1 MNENINFATM
11 LKMMWDMQVPIITVE
26 FVDENVYGD
35 RWSVTHHI
43 VVPNG
48 TDKVSDFCFVD
59 DSHPDNNYLVSIK
72 QLDMSLMEALVEFGK
87 KALASQGGKLTFY
100 SN

>member
-1 MNENINFATM
+1 MTNFETM

-26 FVDENVYGD
+26 SVDENVYGD
-35 RWSVTHHI
+35 RWSVTNHI

-48 TDKVSDFCFVD
+48 KDKITDICFVD
-59 DSHPDNNYLVSIK
+59 GNHSDRDYLVSIK
-72 QLDMSLMEALVEFGK
+72 HLDMDLMTALVEFSK

>member
-1 MNENINFATM
+1 MNENTNFTTM

-26 FVDENVYGD
+26 SVEEKVYGD

-48 TDKVSDFCFVD
+48 KDKVTDICFVD
-59 DSHPDNNYLVSIK
+59 GNHTDKDYLVSIK
-72 QLDMSLMEALVEFGK
+72 QLDMNLMDALVEFGK
-87 KALASQGGKLTFY
+87 KALVSQGGILTLH